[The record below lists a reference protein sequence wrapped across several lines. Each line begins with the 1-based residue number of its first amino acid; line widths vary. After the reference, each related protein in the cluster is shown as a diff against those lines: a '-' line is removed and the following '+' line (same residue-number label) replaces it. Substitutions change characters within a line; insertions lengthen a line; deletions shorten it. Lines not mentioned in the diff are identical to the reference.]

1 VENKDMVVHI
11 ALFKWR
17 DDVLEEE
24 IDYIMGEIQSLKEK
38 ITGIIELYCGKNLS
52 KWSKGYTHAVIV
64 KVKDKEALDAYRNHP
79 AHIPIAKKVEELEE
93 DSIGIDIEV

>member
-1 VENKDMVVHI
+1 MIIHI

-17 DDVLEEE
+17 DDVSEEE
-24 IDYIMGEIQSLKEK
+24 IASVIGEIQSLKGK
-38 ITGIIELYCGKNLS
+38 INGVIELYCGKNFS

-64 KVKDKEALDAYRNHP
+64 QVKDRKSLDTYRNHP
-79 AHIPIAKKVEELEE
+79 EHLPIAKKVEELAE